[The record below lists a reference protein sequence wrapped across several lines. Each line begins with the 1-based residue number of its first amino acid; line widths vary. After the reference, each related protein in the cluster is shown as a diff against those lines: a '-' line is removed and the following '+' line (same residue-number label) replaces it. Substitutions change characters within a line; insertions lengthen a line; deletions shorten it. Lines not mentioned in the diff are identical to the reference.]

1 MDASPLLAVI
11 AKSLASHR
19 LEAVLIGN
27 AAAALQGAPVTTV
40 DFDFL
45 FRKTPANL
53 KKLKAIAADQQA
65 MLLRPYYPVSGL
77 YRIVRD
83 DDGLQ
88 IDFMSVVHGVS
99 SFQGLR
105 KRAKPIMFGAFPLH
119 VATLADII
127 KSKKAAGR
135 PRDRAVL
142 ELLEHTLEE
151 TSRQQE
157 DQTGSSP
164 KGK

>member
-1 MDASPLLAVI
+1 LSSIGSGTDRQRRGGLTGRARNNGRFRLPLSKDAGESEEAQGDRRGP
-11 AKSLASHR
+11 SSH
-19 LEAVLIGN
+19 AT
-27 AAAALQGAPVTTV
+27 AA
-40 DFDFL
+40 
-45 FRKTPANL
+45 
-53 KKLKAIAADQQA
+53 
-65 MLLRPYYPVSGL
+65 YSPVSGL

-88 IDFMSVVHGVS
+88 IDFMYIVHGVS
-99 SFQGLR
+99 SFQGPR

-142 ELLEHTLEE
+142 ELFGEH
-151 TSRQQE
+151 
-157 DQTGSSP
+157 P
-164 KGK
+164 